1 MRVMGAAM
9 TNPANS
15 AGPAGDGSNS
25 LAKESKTGVTVTAGV
40 VVVANVLLYV
50 IGNLDPDSTGG
61 ASAGLATTVG
71 AAILGLIAA
80 YKKRNR

>member
-1 MRVMGAAM
+1 M
-9 TNPANS
+9 TNPANT

-25 LAKESKTGVTVTAGV
+25 LAKESKAGVSVTAGV
-40 VVVANVLLYV
+40 VLVANVILYL

-61 ASAGLATTVG
+61 AAAGLAATVG
-71 AAILGLIAA
+71 AAILGLLAA

>member
-1 MRVMGAAM
+1 M
-9 TNPANS
+9 TNPANT

-25 LAKESKTGVTVTAGV
+25 LAKESKAGVSVTAGV
-40 VVVANVLLYV
+40 VLVANVILYV

-61 ASAGLATTVG
+61 ASAGLAATVG
-71 AAILGLIAA
+71 AAILGLLAA